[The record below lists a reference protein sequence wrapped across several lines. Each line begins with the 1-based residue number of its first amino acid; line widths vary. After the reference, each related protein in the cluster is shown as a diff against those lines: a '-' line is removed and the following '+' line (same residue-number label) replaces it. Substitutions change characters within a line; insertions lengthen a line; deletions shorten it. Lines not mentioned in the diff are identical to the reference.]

1 MKDGKGMLS
10 PVPSIVLG
18 WSATLVVTL
27 YDAMAVGL
35 SIVCRLNLLATHENY
50 RYEPVGYT

>member
-35 SIVCRLNLLATHENY
+35 PIVCRLNLLATHENY